1 MTSLS
6 DWPYGQVFDPSTFG
20 KFSSKIPHK
29 RAKLLKVVRL
39 DIKEKHALSRQ
50 AIRAEQRA
58 RVLAMWLAFSLALSM
73 IATAIFAIYLG
84 REIAAAT
91 SVFGAISSVCWG
103 ILMSWKSLPGVR
115 AQRAAPTSEPSSNP
129 PQDHGK

>member
-1 MTSLS
+1 MTSLR

-20 KFSSKIPHK
+20 KFSSKISNN
-29 RAKLLKVVRL
+29 RAKLIKLVRL
-39 DIKEKHALSRQ
+39 DIKENHALSRL

-84 REIAAAT
+84 REIAAAA
-91 SVFGAISSVCWG
+91 SVFGAISSVCCG
-103 ILMSWKSLPGVR
+103 ILMSWKSVPGVR
-115 AQRAAPTSEPSSNP
+115 AQRAAQTSQRSSNSP
-129 PQDHGK
+129 LDQDK